1 MLLTAYYS
9 VKLNRL
15 IRKFTEI
22 LPACLDACYCAA
34 GCSGGPYEKELLNA
48 LLKSYN
54 TQNRPV
60 LNESSPIIIT
70 FGVTLQQIV
79 DLDEKNQVITIS
91 GLP

>member
-1 MLLTAYYS
+1 MPLTAYYS
-9 VKLNRL
+9 VKLKRL
-15 IRKFTEI
+15 IRKFTES
-22 LPACLDACYCAA
+22 LPACVDACYCA

-91 GLP
+91 SLP